1 MRDLFDFQDTVL
13 TSTVELTD
21 IDKEIF
27 KNFDYKFDG
36 KTEFTVPHFPKI
48 QNDFSIGVIYGSSGS
63 GKSSMLKQF
72 GEEQELVWN
81 YNKTIASHFDSVEDA
96 IERLGAVGLN
106 TVPTWA
112 KPRNVLSNG
121 EGFRCDLARR
131 LGSNIVIDEFTS
143 VVNRDVAKSCSLS
156 LYKYVK
162 RKKLKNIVLATCHD
176 DILEWLQPDWVFNTD
191 VRQFASRGLVRQPI
205 EIRIVKGQKKYWELF
220 KKHHYLTEELP
231 SSVQVYL
238 ALWGDRI
245 VGFSSTI
252 SLPGWTPPLYEGDTR
267 LKWRE
272 ARTVVL
278 PDFQGLGIGTRI
290 SDAVGEIMLEQNV
303 RYYSKT
309 SHIRMGEYRE
319 KSPLWRA
326 TVSNLKDRSSDKHDH
341 KKRLIPLARDRI
353 CYSHEYIGI
362 NNKSYDPK
370 YNRPDDGQMSFI

>member
-1 MRDLFDFQDTVL
+1 MDDLFGHNETILKSQ
-13 TSTVELTD
+13 VELTD

-72 GEEQELVWN
+72 GEEQELVWD

-131 LGSNIVIDEFTS
+131 LGNNIVIDEFTS

-205 EIRIVKGQKKYWELF
+205 EIRIVKGHKKYC
-220 KKHHYLTEELP
+220 
-231 SSVQVYL
+231 
-238 ALWGDRI
+238 
-245 VGFSSTI
+245 
-252 SLPGWTPPLYEGDTR
+252 
-267 LKWRE
+267 
-272 ARTVVL
+272 
-278 PDFQGLGIGTRI
+278 
-290 SDAVGEIMLEQNV
+290 
-303 RYYSKT
+303 
-309 SHIRMGEYRE
+309 
-319 KSPLWRA
+319 RA
-326 TVSNLKDRSSDKHDH
+326 PFVS
-341 KKRLIPLARDRI
+341 
-353 CYSHEYIGI
+353 C
-362 NNKSYDPK
+362 
-370 YNRPDDGQMSFI
+370 

>member
-63 GKSSMLKQF
+63 GKSSMLKHF
-72 GEEQELVWN
+72 GEEQELVWD

-370 YNRPDDGQMSFI
+370 YNRLDDGQMSFI

>member
-1 MRDLFDFQDTVL
+1 MEDLYDFKSTVL
-13 TSTVELTD
+13 TSEVELSE
-21 IDKEIF
+21 IDKTIF
-27 KNFDYKFDG
+27 KNFDFDFDG
-36 KTEFTVPHFPKI
+36 KTEFTIPHFSRVTE
-48 QNDFSIGVIYGSSGS
+48 DFNIGVIYGSSGS
-63 GKSSMLKQF
+63 GKSSILKQY
-72 GEEQELVWN
+72 GEEKDLVWDN
-81 YNKTIASHFDSVEDA
+81 NRTIASHFDSVEDA

-112 KPRNVLSNG
+112 KPRHVLSNG

-162 RKKLKNIVLATCHD
+162 RKGLKNIVLATCHD

-191 VRQFASRGLVRQPI
+191 AKKFASRGLVRQPI
-205 EIRIVKGQKKYWELF
+205 EIKVIAGSRKYWEFF

-231 SSVQVYL
+231 KSAHCYL
-238 ALWGDRI
+238 AVWKDRI
-245 VGFSSTI
+245 IGFASSM
-252 SLPGWTPPLYEGDTR
+252 SLPGYTPPLYEGDKR

-278 PDFQGLGIGTRI
+278 PDFQGLGIGTRL
-290 SDAVGEIMLEQNV
+290 SDAVADIMLDKKV

-309 SHIRMGEYRE
+309 SHIRMGEYRQ

-326 TVSNLKDRSSDKHDH
+326 TVSNLKDRSSDTHDH
-341 KKRLIPLARDRI
+341 LKRMIPLERDRI
-353 CYSHEYIGI
+353 CYSHEYIGE

-370 YNRPDDGQMSFI
+370 YNRPDDKQISLF

>member
-1 MRDLFDFQDTVL
+1 MDDLFGHNETILKSQ
-13 TSTVELTD
+13 VELTD

-36 KTEFTVPHFPKI
+36 KTEFVVPHFPTI
-48 QNDFSIGVIYGSSGS
+48 QKQFSIGVIYGSSGS

-72 GEEQELVWN
+72 GDEQELVWD

-131 LGSNIVIDEFTS
+131 LGNNIVIDEFTS

-205 EIRIVKGQKKYWELF
+205 EIRIVKGHKKYWELF

-252 SLPGWTPPLYEGDTR
+252 SLPGWTPPLYEGDKR

-309 SHIRMGEYRE
+309 SHIRMGEYRQ

-341 KKRLIPLARDRI
+341 QKRLIPLARDRI

-370 YNRPDDGQMSFI
+370 YNRPNDGQMSFI

>member
-21 IDKEIF
+21 TDKEIF

>member
-21 IDKEIF
+21 IDKEIV

-353 CYSHEYIGI
+353 CYSHEYIGED
-362 NNKSYDPK
+362 KKAYDPK
-370 YNRPDDGQMSFI
+370 FNAPESLQISMF

>member
-1 MRDLFDFQDTVL
+1 MEDLYGYKKTIL
-13 TSTVELTD
+13 RSEVELTD

-36 KTEFTVPHFPKI
+36 VTEFELPHFEPFKE
-48 QNDFSIGVIYGSSGS
+48 DFSIGVIYGSSGS
-63 GKSSMLKQF
+63 GKSSMLAQYGK
-72 GEEQELVWN
+72 EEELTWDN
-81 YNKTIASHFDSVEDA
+81 NKTIASHFDSVEDA
-96 IERLGAVGLN
+96 IERFGAVGLN

-112 KPRNVLSNG
+112 KPRHVLSNG

-162 RKKLKNIVLATCHD
+162 RKGLKNIVLATCHD
-176 DILEWLQPDWVFNTD
+176 DILEWLQPDWIFNTD
-191 VRQFASRGLVRQPI
+191 VKRFASRGLVRQPI
-205 EIRIVKGQKKYWELF
+205 EVKIVKGNRSHWELF
-220 KKHHYLTEELP
+220 KKHHYLTEDLP
-231 SSVQVYL
+231 ASAHCYL
-238 ALWGDRI
+238 AVWNDRI
-245 VGFSSTI
+245 IGFSSVM
-252 SLPGWTPPLYEGDTR
+252 SLPGWTPPLYEGDKR

-278 PDFQGLGIGTRI
+278 PDFQGLGIGVRL
-290 SDAVGEIMLEQNV
+290 SDAIADMMIEKNV

-309 SHIRMGEYRE
+309 SHIRMGEYRQ

-326 TVSNLKDRSSDKHDH
+326 SASNLKDRSSDIHDH
-341 KKRLIPLARDRI
+341 KKRLIPLERDRI
-353 CYSHEYIGI
+353 CYSHEYIGE

-370 YNRPDDGQMSFI
+370 YNRPDDPQQSLF

>member
-72 GEEQELVWN
+72 GVEQELVWD

-205 EIRIVKGQKKYWELF
+205 EIRIVKGHKKYWELF

-326 TVSNLKDRSSDKHDH
+326 TVSNIKDRSSDKHDH

-370 YNRPDDGQMSFI
+370 YNRLDDGQMSFI

>member
-252 SLPGWTPPLYEGDTR
+252 SLPGWTPPLYDGDTR

-370 YNRPDDGQMSFI
+370 YNRPNDGQMSFI

>member
-1 MRDLFDFQDTVL
+1 MRDLFDFDDTIL
-13 TSTVELTD
+13 TSKVQLTD

-36 KTEFTVPHFPKI
+36 KTEFVVPHFPTI
-48 QNDFSIGVIYGSSGS
+48 QKEFSIGVIYGSSGS

-72 GEEQELVWN
+72 GDEQELVWD

-162 RKKLKNIVLATCHD
+162 RKNLKNIVLATCHD

>member
-1 MRDLFDFQDTVL
+1 MRDLFDFDDTIL
-13 TSTVELTD
+13 TSKVQLTD

-36 KTEFTVPHFPKI
+36 KTEFVVPHFPTI
-48 QNDFSIGVIYGSSGS
+48 QKEFSIGVIYGSSGS

-72 GEEQELVWN
+72 GDEQELVWD

-162 RKKLKNIVLATCHD
+162 RKNLKNIVLATCHD

-252 SLPGWTPPLYEGDTR
+252 SLPGWTPPLYEGDKR

-341 KKRLIPLARDRI
+341 QKRLIPLARDRI

>member
-21 IDKEIF
+21 IDKEIV

>member
-72 GEEQELVWN
+72 GEEQELVWD
-81 YNKTIASHFDSVEDA
+81 YSKTIASHFDSVEDA

-353 CYSHEYIGI
+353 CYSHEYIGM